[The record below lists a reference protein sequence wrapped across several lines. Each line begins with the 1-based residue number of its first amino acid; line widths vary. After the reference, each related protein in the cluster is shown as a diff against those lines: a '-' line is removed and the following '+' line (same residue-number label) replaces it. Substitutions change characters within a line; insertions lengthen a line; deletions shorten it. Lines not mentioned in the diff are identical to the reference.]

1 VKLKNIIMKHAN
13 NFLLMAAITM
23 ICFISCGNNVKS
35 YSAQDTFELSQ
46 MPAEEEYLQN
56 APVEADE
63 AKQTNVVRFTPPQ
76 IMPNFIATQAA
87 SSQYDDGVHK
97 FIRTA
102 KMKFKVKQIPQA
114 TQKIEDIIIKN
125 KGFII
130 NSTINN
136 NPCVNTINISKDS
149 ALVIYYN
156 NLAANLELRVPHQVL
171 DSTLRQIAPLATL
184 IDYRT
189 VEARDVT
196 VQLMSEKMK
205 QERLAKKQQRMSNT
219 IGSRSGKLEEAMDA
233 EDRLDNA
240 LENAD
245 NAKLSEY
252 TTNDQIAYSTIYIN
266 LYQDQTAYKEKVVR
280 DTEDISAYEP
290 GFGAQTVDAL
300 SNGWW
305 LICSIALLLIK
316 IWPIYIVLA
325 IAAIIY
331 FKVRKHRHE
340 KD

>member
-1 VKLKNIIMKHAN
+1 MKHAN
-13 NFLLMAAITM
+13 NFLLLTVITM

-35 YSAQDTFELSQ
+35 YQESFELSSV
-46 MPAEEEYLQN
+46 PAEEL
-56 APVEADE
+56 ADE
-63 AKQTNVVRFTPPQ
+63 KQYASASEAQQTTTYRFTPPQ
-76 IMPNFIATQAA
+76 LMPNFIATKAA
-87 SSQYDDGVHK
+87 STQYDDGIHK

-102 KMKFKVKQIPQA
+102 KLKFKVKDIPQA
-114 TQKIEDIIIKN
+114 TQTIEDIIIQN

-136 NPCVNTINISKDS
+136 NPRVNTINISKDS

-156 NLAANLELRVPHQVL
+156 NLAANLELRVPHQIL

-240 LENAD
+240 LESAD

-266 LYQDQTAYKEKVVR
+266 LYQDQSSYKEIVQR
-280 DTEDISAYEP
+280 DIESMSAYRP
-290 GFGAQTVDAL
+290 GFGSQMADAL
-300 SNGWW
+300 ADGWSV
-305 LICSIALLLIK
+305 ICAVFLFLVS
-316 IWPIYIVLA
+316 IWPIYIVVA
-325 IAAIIY
+325 IVVFAY
-331 FKVRKHRHE
+331 TRFNKSRRQ
-340 KD
+340 D